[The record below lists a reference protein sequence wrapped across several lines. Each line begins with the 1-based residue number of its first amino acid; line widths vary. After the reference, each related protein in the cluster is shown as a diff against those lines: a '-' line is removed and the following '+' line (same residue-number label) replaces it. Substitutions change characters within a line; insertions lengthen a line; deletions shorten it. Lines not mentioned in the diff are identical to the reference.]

1 MKRVGENPPQRWPND
16 APLEVAGP
24 PWWIAKVKPRQEK
37 ALADDFIRREIEYY
51 LPLYTKVVRR
61 KDNNKPRKS
70 VLPLFSG
77 YISFRAAKGGQQSIF
92 STGRVVSV
100 LEVRHQKRF
109 VEELNQ
115 IYGSL
120 SGGFSLEPLETYQPG
135 QLVKVKSGPLRGI
148 IGTVIQIQNQSRLV
162 LEVEGLGRAAMVV
175 DAAMVKVIAEEN
187 TGDR

>member
-16 APLEVAGP
+16 APLEVAGL

-37 ALADDFIRREIEYY
+37 ALADDFIRRDIEYY

-77 YISFRAAKGGQQSIF
+77 YISFRAPKGGQQSIF